1 MDRRTVLRH
10 LAWAAAWPGVARP
23 AAADPEVLV
32 LGAGMAGLAAARALA
47 RAGRRV
53 RVLEARARIG
63 GRVFTSAA
71 WPDFPIDLGASWIHG
86 HRGNPLT
93 ALAADAGARTIA
105 TDVDNAAAWWADG
118 RPLSDREW
126 ARQAALGEVFESA
139 IVEAQDAAHDR
150 PLVEVLR
157 AVSARVARSED
168 DRALL
173 AQWANSTVEQEY
185 AGALARLSTFWFDGA
200 EAYPGEDRLFPAGY
214 GALPKHLAA
223 GLDVRLDTPV
233 TRIAWRRD
241 PIEIHTPHGVH
252 TARQLVVALPLGVLQ
267 SGDVAFD
274 PPLSPS
280 RREALHE
287 GLAMGLLNKVAL
299 RFERAFWPAE
309 RDWLQV
315 VDAAPGEFAEWVSL
329 QRATGRPAL
338 FGFNAAGAAERI
350 EGLDDAATVALA
362 MRRLRGV
369 FGRGVPTPV
378 AAQVSR
384 WKADPWAR
392 GSYSCV
398 PVGSTPTQRRALGE
412 PLDDRVVFAGEHC
425 HPTHPAT
432 VQGAY
437 LSGLEAARRLAAAG

>member
-1 MDRRTVLRH
+1 MHRRTALVH
-10 LAWAAAWPGVARP
+10 LALAAAAPLIARP
-23 AAADPEVLV
+23 AAGDPDVLV
-32 LGAGMAGLAAARALA
+32 LGAGMAGLAAARQLA

-63 GRVFTSAA
+63 GRVFTSIA
-71 WPDFPIDLGASWIHG
+71 WPDFPVDLGASWIHG

-93 ALAADAGARTIA
+93 ALAADAGAPTVA

-118 RPLSDREW
+118 RPLSDRERG
-126 ARQAALGEVFESA
+126 RQAALGDAFEA
-139 IVEAQDAAHDR
+139 ALVDAQRAARDA
-150 PLVEVLR
+150 PLAEVLSK
-157 AVSARVARSED
+157 VSQQVAQTRS

-173 AQWANSTVEQEY
+173 AQWANSAIEHEY
-185 AGALARLSTFWFDGA
+185 AGALSRLSTFWFDGA
-200 EAYPGEDRLFPAGY
+200 ATFPGEDRLFPSGY
-214 GALPKHLAA
+214 GALPRHLAA

-233 TRIAWRRD
+233 MRIAWRRD
-241 PIEIHTPHGVH
+241 PIELHTPRGVH
-252 TARQLVVALPLGVLQ
+252 TARRLVVALPLGVLR

-274 PPLSPS
+274 PPLPPS
-280 RREALHE
+280 RREAVHE

-299 RFERAFWPAE
+299 RFEGAFWPVE

-329 QRATGRPAL
+329 HRSTGRPAL
-338 FGFNAAGAAERI
+338 FGFNAAAAAERI
-350 EGLDDAATVALA
+350 ERLDDAATVALA

-369 FGRGVPTPV
+369 FGRGVPSPV

-392 GSYSCV
+392 GSYSFV
-398 PVGSTPTQRRALGE
+398 PVGSTPAQRRVLGE
-412 PLDDRVVFAGEHC
+412 PLDERVVFAGEHC
-425 HPTHPAT
+425 HATHPAT
-432 VQGAY
+432 VHGAY